1 MGFLEAEGVTRRF
14 GGLAAVDDL
23 SFEVREGEILGIIGP
38 NGAGKTTLLNLIS
51 ALLPVTAGAIQL
63 RGRPITGLAP
73 HEVAHLGVARTFQI
87 VKPLKGLSVRENVA
101 VGAMFGQSDGGR
113 PTRPALAKADQVLE
127 FVGLA
132 PRAADPVTVLT
143 IADRKRLELARAL
156 AMEPAVLLL
165 DEVMAG
171 LNAKEVEWAMDLIRQ
186 VNGRGV
192 TILVIEHVMKAI
204 MGVSHRVL
212 VLHHG
217 RRIALGPPR
226 EVAADPAVIEAYLGR
241 GYAARQQAGA

>member
-113 PTRPALAKADQVLE
+113 PTRPALAKADQE
-127 FVGLA
+127 D
-132 PRAADPVTVLT
+132 AAAGAGRFHGKLP
-143 IADRKRLELARAL
+143 DRQSGSRHQAS
-156 AMEPAVLLL
+156 PP
-165 DEVMAG
+165 
-171 LNAKEVEWAMDLIRQ
+171 
-186 VNGRGV
+186 
-192 TILVIEHVMKAI
+192 
-204 MGVSHRVL
+204 
-212 VLHHG
+212 
-217 RRIALGPPR
+217 GPPIPSPSSPSR
-226 EVAADPAVIEAYLGR
+226 TASA
-241 GYAARQQAGA
+241 

>member
-1 MGFLEAEGVTRRF
+1 MAILKTEKVTRHF
-14 GGLAAVDDL
+14 GGLAAL
-23 SFEVREGEILGIIGP
+23 SGVSIEFRDHEILGIIGP

-51 ALLPVTAGAIQL
+51 ALLPATAGAIRL

-73 HEVAHLGVARTFQI
+73 HEIAHLGVARTFQI

-101 VGAMFGQSDGGR
+101 VGAMFGQRDGGQ
-113 PTRPALAKADQVLE
+113 PTHPALAKADEVLA

-132 PRAADPVTVLT
+132 HRAADPVTVLT

-156 AMEPAVLLL
+156 AMEPALLLL

-171 LNAKEVEWAMDLIRQ
+171 LNSKEVEWAMGLIRQ

-204 MGVSHRVL
+204 MGISHRVL

-226 EVAADPAVIEAYLGR
+226 EVAADPTVIEAYLGH
-241 GYAARQQAGA
+241 GYAARQRAEA

>member
-1 MGFLEAEGVTRRF
+1 MALLEAEGVTRRF
-14 GGLAAVDDL
+14 GGLPAVDGL

-51 ALLPVTAGAIQL
+51 ALLPVTAGTILL
-63 RGRPITGLAP
+63 RGQPITGLAP

-101 VGAMFGQSDGGR
+101 VGAMFGQRDGGQ
-113 PTRPALAKADQVLE
+113 PTRPALAKADEVLE

-132 PRAADPVTVLT
+132 SRAADPVTVLT

-156 AMEPAVLLL
+156 AMEPTLLLL

-171 LNAKEVEWAMDLIRQ
+171 LNAKEVEWAMELIRH

-204 MGVSHRVL
+204 MGISHRIL

-226 EVAADPAVIEAYLGR
+226 DVAAAPAVVEAYLGH
-241 GYAARQQAGA
+241 GYAARQQAGT

>member
-1 MGFLEAEGVTRRF
+1 MALLEVERVTRQF
-14 GGLAAVDDL
+14 GGLPAVDDL
-23 SFEVREGEILGIIGP
+23 SFDVQEGEILGIIGP

-51 ALLPVTAGAIQL
+51 ALLPVTAGTIRL
-63 RGRPITGLAP
+63 RGTAISGQPP
-73 HEVAHLGVARTFQI
+73 HAIAEMGVARTFQI

-101 VGAMFGQSDGGR
+101 VGAMFGQRNGGL
-113 PTRPALAKADQVLE
+113 PTRPALAVADEVLD

-132 PRAADPVTVLT
+132 PRAAAPVTSLT

-156 AMEPAVLLL
+156 AMEPTLLLL

-171 LNAKEVEWAMDLIRQ
+171 LNAKEVEWAMDLIQQ
-186 VNGRGV
+186 VNRRGI

-204 MGVSHRVL
+204 MGISRRIL

-217 RRIALGPPR
+217 RRIALEAPR
-226 EVAADPAVIEAYLGR
+226 EVAADPQVIEAYLGR
-241 GYAARQQAGA
+241 AYAERRRAGA

>member
-87 VKPLKGLSVRENVA
+87 VKPLKGLTVRENVA
-101 VGAMFGQSDGGR
+101 VGAMFGQRNGGL
-113 PTRPALAKADQVLE
+113 PTRPALAKADEVLE
-127 FVGLA
+127 FVALGA
-132 PRAADPVTVLT
+132 RASAAVTSLT

-156 AMEPAVLLL
+156 AMEPALLLL

-171 LNAKEVEWAMDLIRQ
+171 LNAKEVEWAMGLIQQ
-186 VNGRGV
+186 VNRRGV

-204 MGVSHRVL
+204 MGISHRIL

-217 RRIALGPPR
+217 RRIALGTPP
-226 EVAADPAVIEAYLGR
+226 EVAADTTVVEAYLGR
-241 GYAARQQAGA
+241 GYAERQRAGA